1 MATIRLS
8 WSPGKPL
15 ESVVEAA
22 GSAVVSGL
30 VELTY
35 DQGATAVTDGSLPA
49 GTRPLKV
56 SEIQAAIR
64 VLEQYLIRQ
73 ADTASS

>member
-35 DQGATAVTDGSLPA
+35 DQGATAVTDAAYAGSA
-49 GTRPLKV
+49 RPLTR
-56 SEIQAAIR
+56 SEVHQGLL
-64 VLEQYLIRQ
+64 VLMQYLERQ
-73 ADTASS
+73 TDIQVP